1 MKFTKRLNTIFSEL
15 ERCEKFADVGCDHGY
30 CTEYMLKNNL
40 CKSAVISDISA
51 ESLKKAQVLLFDYA
65 KAGRLQSVCCNGL
78 EKVSVDCDFVL
89 IAGMGGEEI
98 IGILKNGYLPE
109 KLLLQP
115 MKNTPKLR
123 EFLLLSGYEI
133 IADYTFCDE
142 KFYDVI
148 KAKKGVN
155 VSKYDFRELEFGRD
169 NLKNPSHD
177 FILKIESEIE
187 KKEGYLAAKMSDNAK
202 SSLIKSLNVLK
213 GVYNEITRN
222 L

>member
-15 ERCEKFADVGCDHGY
+15 ERCEKFADIGCDHGY

-51 ESLKKAQVLLFDYA
+51 ECLKKAQVLLSDYV
-65 KAGRLQSVCCNGL
+65 KSGILQSVCCNGL
-78 EKVSVDCDFVL
+78 EKVPFDCDFVL

-98 IGILKNGYLPE
+98 INILKNGYFPE

-115 MKNTPKLR
+115 MKNSSKLR
-123 EFLLLSGYEI
+123 EFLLLNGYEI

-142 KFYDVI
+142 KFYDIV
-148 KAKKGVN
+148 KAKKNGY
-155 VSKYDFRELEFGRD
+155 VSEYSLRELEFGRD
-169 NLKNPSHD
+169 NLKKPSRD
-177 FILKIESEIE
+177 FVLKIESEIA
-187 KKEGYLAAKMSDNAK
+187 KKESYLTAKMSDTAK
-202 SSLIKSLNVLK
+202 SSLIESLNTLK
-213 GVYNEITRN
+213 GVYNEVTRN